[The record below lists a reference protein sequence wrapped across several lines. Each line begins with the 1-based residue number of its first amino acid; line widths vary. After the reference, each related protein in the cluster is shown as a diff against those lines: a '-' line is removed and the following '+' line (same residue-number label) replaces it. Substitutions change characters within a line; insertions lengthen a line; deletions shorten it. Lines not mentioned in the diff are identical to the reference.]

1 MNLDDEL
8 RSALKRREPDPGFL
22 ERVLAR
28 AEAPAPAPRPA
39 WREWLAGLRPGPRLV
54 WATACVLA
62 VVLLVSSGMEYRRC
76 RQGEMAK
83 AQVMLALEIAS
94 SKLSY
99 VQKKTLEIGSDRAGS
114 APSAP
119 GRGWEIQ

>member
-28 AEAPAPAPRPA
+28 TQEPAAARSRS
-39 WREWLAGLRPGPRLV
+39 WREWLAGLRPGSRLV
-54 WATACVLA
+54 WATASVL
-62 VVLLVSSGMEYRRC
+62 VMVLLVSSGMEYRRR
-76 RQGEMAK
+76 RQGELAK
-83 AQVMLALEIAS
+83 EQLMLALEIAS

-99 VQKKTLEIGSDRAGS
+99 VQKKALGIGSDRAGS
-114 APSAP
+114 VPSAP
-119 GRGWEIQ
+119 GRAWEIQ